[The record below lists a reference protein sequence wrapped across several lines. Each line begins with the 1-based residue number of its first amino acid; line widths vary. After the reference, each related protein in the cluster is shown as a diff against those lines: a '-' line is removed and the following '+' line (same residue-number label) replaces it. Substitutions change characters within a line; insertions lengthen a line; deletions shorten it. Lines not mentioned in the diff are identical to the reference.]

1 MINQVRLLLKSV
13 TGEMHTVKAVW
24 KLIYTAI
31 GYVSSFFSSTV
42 LLKEFA
48 GYEKLEIWVKDHWQI
63 VVVFGLLISCIHN
76 RKKINCCKKVSNCDM
91 QIAISVKDIFS
102 NRAANSFIIPTNTFF
117 RTKMDGE
124 YISPNSVQGRFQL
137 KYFRKRM
144 NDLDRLINES
154 LSKQGIK
161 GESACDCFGLTTK
174 YPIGTVAKID
184 YKKKHF
190 YFVAIN
196 DVNEYG
202 KPIGQ
207 SIGNV
212 NIALTAVTDA
222 IKRMGHYDIL
232 CIPLLGSGRAAIQE
246 ATKENVFQKTVD
258 CFIQSNDKLVSKLII
273 SVHPQDYLD
282 GKIDLNRMEK
292 YLDYKC
298 EFRKIAP

>member
-1 MINQVRLLLKSV
+1 MINRLKLLCKSLA
-13 TGEMHTVKAVW
+13 GEMNTLQAVW

-31 GYVSSFFSSTV
+31 GYVSSFFASTV
-42 LLKEFA
+42 LLKDLTGCFKPEM
-48 GYEKLEIWVKDHWQI
+48 WTKDHWQI
-63 VVVFGLLISCIHN
+63 IVIAGLFISCIHN

-102 NRAANSFIIPTNTFF
+102 NRAANSFVVPTNTFF

-137 KYFRKRM
+137 KYFKKNI
-144 NDLDRLINES
+144 NDVDRLINES

-161 GESACDCFGLTTK
+161 GELASDCFGSTMK
-174 YPIGTVAKID
+174 YPIGTVAKVD
-184 YKKKHF
+184 HKGKHF

-196 DVNEYG
+196 DVNQYG

-207 SIGNV
+207 TIENV
-212 NIALTAVTDA
+212 SAALGAVTDA
-222 IKRMGHYDIL
+222 IKRMGHYDTL
-232 CIPLLGSGRAAIQE
+232 CIPLLGSGKAAIQE
-246 ATKENVFQKTVD
+246 ATAENVFQQTVNR
-258 CFIQSNDKLVSKLII
+258 FVQSNDKLASKLII
-273 SVHPQDYLD
+273 SVSPKDYLD

-298 EFRKIAP
+298 EFRQ